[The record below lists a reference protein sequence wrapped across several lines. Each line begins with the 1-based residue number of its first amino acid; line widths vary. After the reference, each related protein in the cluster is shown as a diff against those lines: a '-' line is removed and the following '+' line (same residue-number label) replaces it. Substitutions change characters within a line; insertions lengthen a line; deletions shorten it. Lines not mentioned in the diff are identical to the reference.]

1 MSNQNPFRPGTGGL
15 PPYLAGRAAEQAA
28 LDSLFGELREGSA
41 PARPI
46 VLYGPRG
53 NGKTTLMAWAEAQ
66 VTADQSL
73 DGIWL
78 TPAEFKGPEDLGP
91 RLRLTSWMQKLA
103 PQNISVAG
111 VGVGLRASAQEPV
124 LVDALIARSKDRPFV
139 LFMDE
144 AHTIGSEVGRVLLN
158 AAQTAARK
166 SPFLLLLAGTPDLE
180 DRLAGIG
187 ASFWNRADIHAISRI
202 DPEATAEAI
211 ERPLR
216 AAGATIEQTAL
227 ERIVRESHGY
237 PYFVQL
243 WGRAVWNRMA
253 ASSDSDHHITSAI
266 VEEAASEF
274 EENKDSYYR
283 LRFNEFDDDDLLPAA
298 CEVALAF
305 RGRERLRHAE
315 LRAAIRRAA
324 AGGDGPDEK
333 TVARALRHL
342 GLVWQTKVAPVW
354 EPGIPSLMDYL
365 LEYAQEPPA

>member
-1 MSNQNPFRPGTGGL
+1 MSSPNPFRPRPGVM
-15 PPYLAGRAAEQAA
+15 PPYLAGRATEQAV
-28 LDSLFGELREGSA
+28 LGGVFEDLRGEVPTG
-41 PARPI
+41 PV

-66 VTADQSL
+66 VTADEAL
-73 DGIWL
+73 DGFWL
-78 TPAEFKGPEDLGP
+78 TPADIRGPEDLRP
-91 RLRLTSWMQKLA
+91 RLQLTSWMQKIA

-111 VGVGLRASAQEPV
+111 VGVGLRDSVREP
-124 LVDALIARSKDRPFV
+124 LLADALIARSKDRPFV

-144 AHTIGSEVGRVLLN
+144 AHTIEPEVGRVLLN

-187 ASFWNRADIHAISRI
+187 ASFWNRADIHAIGRI

-211 ERPLR
+211 ERPLK
-216 AAGATIEQTAL
+216 AAGSTIEDAAL

-243 WGRAVWNRMA
+243 WGRAVWNGMA
-253 ASSDSDHHITSAI
+253 ASSGSDRRVTTAV
-266 VEEAASEF
+266 VEEAAGEF
-274 EENKDSYYR
+274 EATKDSYYR
-283 LRFNEFDDDDLLPAA
+283 LRFNELDEDDLLPAA
-298 CEVALAF
+298 CEVAMAF
-305 RGRERLRHAE
+305 RGRDRLRHAE
-315 LRAAIRRAA
+315 LREAIRRAT

-365 LEYAQEPPA
+365 LEYASEPPA